1 MEADY
6 GVLVSNSMHKH
17 TFQTGRAQC
26 SMPAD
31 DGAASVSFDKL
42 HSKRHRHAYHD
53 MSYLDDDDDYC
64 ERDTAAKRLAVDL
77 SQFSLRDTRNS
88 VCERTRLV
96 GYAPSSAS
104 MPLADDVSMQ
114 GDYHTE
120 INSADVVVQRGT
132 DNPYS
137 RRMSTN
143 KSQRTA
149 THVLVPMD
157 AAVLE
162 SDYDG
167 DDENDTEAGK
177 SIRGVQEH
185 EVIQEFLV
193 CPRDLLQR
201 KHDSRCATPCLEI
214 VPYRTYC
221 SGATPTRHTRDKNI
235 QLLCVRP
242 WRVSRHMTRSC
253 CCWSVD
259 IHHRATPSCSARAS
273 QSGAGAGVRAFKTA
287 SQLRCQAILT
297 PGTSTG
303 PRGAP
308 PPTTARRAATASP
321 SRTSG
326 VCNGRQPTPPY
337 RRTRQLEWYVFRAKY
352 RELRF
357 AVCLTWTFRAR
368 RECHARR

>member
-214 VPYRTYC
+214 VPYQPPRV
-221 SGATPTRHTRDKNI
+221 ALHELAKAVRERE
-235 QLLCVRP
+235 CVRSKRRHSYAAKP
-242 WRVSRHMTRSC
+242 SSPLVPALGRGVHPPRQQHVGRPPRHRRERVAFAMDVNPHHPTVGPDSWSGMSSGPNTESSDLPFVSRGHSEQEENAMQ
-253 CCWSVD
+253 D
-259 IHHRATPSCSARAS
+259 D
-273 QSGAGAGVRAFKTA
+273 
-287 SQLRCQAILT
+287 
-297 PGTSTG
+297 
-303 PRGAP
+303 
-308 PPTTARRAATASP
+308 
-321 SRTSG
+321 
-326 VCNGRQPTPPY
+326 
-337 RRTRQLEWYVFRAKY
+337 EW
-352 RELRF
+352 
-357 AVCLTWTFRAR
+357 
-368 RECHARR
+368 